1 MQDDLDASATVV
13 ADFFTQ
19 VFAQLHDWR
28 EQLERLG
35 GDIHGAELDD
45 VVAQF
50 ALPALTLTDPMLI
63 GAGFIGD
70 PAPDAPAD
78 NNPGLHFAWWL
89 GPVPANPL
97 LSKSDEP
104 TRLDVTIRSYTEY
117 VNDFSTLEWYRVP
130 ESTRRAHVT
139 GPYVDHL
146 CTCDYILTVTA
157 PVLRG
162 GEMFGVVGADV
173 YVRRLERDVMPALLA
188 VGTGA
193 AVVNE
198 FGRVVVSTDLDLP
211 VGALLASDE
220 QAARWE
226 TRACAGTPFSVVA
239 RLP

>member
-1 MQDDLDASATVV
+1 MQDDLDASAVV
-13 ADFFTQ
+13 VSDFFTR

-28 EQLERLG
+28 DQLERL
-35 GDIHGAELDD
+35 DDDVHGAELDN

-70 PAPDAPAD
+70 PAPDATSAST
-78 NNPGLHFAWWL
+78 PGLHFAWWL

-104 TRLDVTIRSYTEY
+104 VRLDVNARGYTEY
-117 VNDFSTLEWYRVP
+117 VNDFSSLEWYRVP
-130 ESTRRAHVT
+130 ESTRQAHVT

-188 VGTGA
+188 VGVGA
-193 AVVNE
+193 AVLNAS
-198 FGRVVVSTDLDLP
+198 GRVVVSTDLDLQ
-211 VGALLASDE
+211 VGALLSSDE
-220 QAARWE
+220 QAAHWE

-239 RLP
+239 RLG